1 MKTIT
6 IIGANGF
13 IGKYMYKYFRSK
25 LKDLFFI
32 KGTCYSEKT
41 NKELKFLDV
50 TDKKNLEKFFIQNKS
65 DFIIWLSGAKDV
77 KLCEKDYEYAYKLNT
92 EPIAN
97 AIQIMTHRNIKS
109 QLIFFSSDYV
119 FDGRKGQYKDT
130 DEPNPKTN
138 YGKTKYLTE
147 QLLLNSNINYRIIRT
162 CAVMAK
168 GSVFFDWILHEL
180 RNKKEINV
188 FANIFFSPTPM
199 QFLNDMLA
207 KIILNDNELKQK
219 IIHISGGKR
228 LSRFEFVKLIS
239 NFIKE
244 PHALVSPENIDF
256 NKSTFQKDLSLIPS
270 DFVKLNKKH
279 SFEDYIEQEIKND
292 KKN

>member
-6 IIGANGF
+6 IVGADGF
-13 IGKYMYKYFRSK
+13 IGKHMYKYFCSK

-32 KGTCYSEKT
+32 KGTCYLDRT
-41 NKELKFLDV
+41 NKELEFLDI
-50 TDKKNLEKFFIQNKS
+50 TDKKNLEKYFTQNTTN
-65 DFIIWLSGAKDV
+65 FIIWLSGLKDV
-77 KLCEKDYEYAYKLNT
+77 KICEKDYKYTYKLNT

-97 AIQIMTHRNIKS
+97 VIQIMNNHNIKS
-109 QLIFFSSDYV
+109 QLIFFSSDYI
-119 FDGRKGQYKDT
+119 FDGKKGWYRDIDK
-130 DEPNPKTN
+130 PNPKTN

-147 QLLLNSNINYRIIRT
+147 QLLLKSDINYRIIRT

-168 GSVFFDWILHEL
+168 GSVFFDWLLHEL
-180 RNKKEINV
+180 KNKKEINI

-199 QFLNDMLA
+199 RFLNDMLT

-244 PHALVSPENIDF
+244 PHAVIFPENIDF
-256 NKSTFQKDLSLIPS
+256 NKSTFQKDLSLMPS
-270 DFVKLNKKH
+270 DFVKLNNKY
-279 SFEDYIEQEIKND
+279 SFEDYIEQEIKDD